1 MKVAYLAVGA
11 LVEAFDEE
19 QYQTLQDEDNGED
32 NEDRR

>member
-1 MKVAYLAVGA
+1 MEVTYQGVGT

-19 QYQTLQDEDNGED
+19 QYQTLHDEDNGEN